1 MIRRAKETDRDILI
15 DLMVKS
21 DLYHIELGDKERSI
35 NELIERNSR
44 MIDSNINKFYVIEED
59 SVIGTVMVWDN
70 NEEIT
75 LNNLYIREEYRGKG
89 YCSELINYI
98 LKDIKEDYI
107 VLGVYPNNI
116 IANNVYRHLGFK
128 LLQDTG
134 DLLWLIKERKNE
146 YV

>member
-70 NEEIT
+70 NGEIT